1 MKAIFAAV
9 LCLAVSAAQAA
20 DGVSVELGKGDREV
34 SLARVGLHW
43 NYELAKLAPHNVH
56 VFVETGLAYW
66 RTDEGPIW
74 DASITPVFRYARSRA
89 SGPYVEAAIGLHFLS
104 DTHLQPDVTLSTHFQ
119 FGDHI
124 GVGWRRGHYDLG
136 VRLQHLSNAGLRNP
150 NPGVNFLTLRVAYE
164 MR

>member
-1 MKAIFAAV
+1 MKTFFAAV
-9 LCLAVSAAQAA
+9 LFLAMSTAHAA

-66 RTDEGPIW
+66 HTDEGPIY
-74 DASITPVFRYARSRA
+74 DVSITPVFRYARSRN
-89 SGPYVEAAIGLHFLS
+89 GPYAEAAIGLHFLS
-104 DTHLQPDVTLSTHFQ
+104 DTHIQPDVTFSTHFQ

-124 GVGWRRGHYDLG
+124 GIGWRRGPYDVGLK
-136 VRLQHLSNAGLRNP
+136 LQHLSNAGLRNP
-150 NPGVNFLTLRVAYE
+150 NPGINFLLLRLAYE
-164 MR
+164 LR